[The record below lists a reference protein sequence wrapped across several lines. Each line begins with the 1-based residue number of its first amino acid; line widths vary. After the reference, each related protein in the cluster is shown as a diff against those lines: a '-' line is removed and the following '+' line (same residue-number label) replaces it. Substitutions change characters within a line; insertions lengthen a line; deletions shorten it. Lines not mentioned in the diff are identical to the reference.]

1 MKQLAIWWKMYVLE
15 PMAMTLAETS
25 WFGFVLSTLLLASAV
40 NIGASLL
47 LQWTG
52 PLVTLSLLI
61 VALTGT
67 IIFANFYFH
76 WRRRRLVEEGQRIL
90 GERPHPT
97 PRKGL
102 IVMVTN
108 APTARKAV
116 DYHLGRL
123 EHVWLITTPGMRDP
137 YNVLHSY
144 LDEIGAK
151 GHLLELDQEY
161 DANRCYYLVRS
172 VFEQFA
178 PRVGL
183 APSDIIAD
191 MTGGTKPMTAGM
203 VLACIDM
210 NAALEHVPTRF
221 SGAGQPM
228 LPLDP
233 IEVIFG
239 HTNPAAG

>member
-1 MKQLAIWWKMYVLE
+1 
-15 PMAMTLAETS
+15 MTLS
-25 WFGFVLSTLLLASAV
+25 VLM
-40 NIGASLL
+40 
-47 LQWTG
+47 
-52 PLVTLSLLI
+52 

-67 IIFANFYFH
+67 IVFANYYLH

-123 EHVWLITTPGMRDP
+123 
-137 YNVLHSY
+137 
-144 LDEIGAK
+144 K
-151 GHLLELDQEY
+151 
-161 DANRCYYLVRS
+161 LVRS

-191 MTGGTKPMTAGM
+191 MTGGTKSMTAGM
-203 VLACIDM
+203 VLACSDF
-210 NAALEHVPTRF
+210 NAVLEHVPTRF

-239 HTNPAAG
+239 HTNPVVG